1 MSASQPSNVSVLD
14 RWQAADAAICSTAL
28 ALRAYSSR
36 LIGRDSSLVL
46 YGGGNTSLKQD
57 GVLYVKGT
65 GRNLAN
71 VTADD
76 LTPLDWGRLQ
86 QLLDDHSRS
95 ESELMAAVDDCVIR
109 PDTPRPSIE
118 TYMHAA
124 IDRRYVEHAHADAV
138 LALFN
143 VADPVGLCR
152 AVFGDAVR
160 VVPYRHSGIALGR
173 ACRDVLRQNSA
184 AGVTGLILAYHGVV
198 AFGDSAESSYRN
210 LLTIVNTAEQ
220 YLREHGAWHL
230 PDTPPHLPETLD
242 DAHDEYLGILQ
253 TEVSHVAEFP
263 LAMKCVTSPLSL
275 AFARHPE
282 LSSMATQG
290 PPTPQHAIYTKRVP
304 MIGGNVNEY
313 SDNYVAYLRQHL
325 GDTARGHIDPAPRVV
340 VDPRFGFCAFG
351 VNAHYADITAEIFVH
366 DMAIMLRAQAHAG
379 YRAAPAADIARA
391 ELEYGGFEQP
401 FRKSQIAP

>member
-1 MSASQPSNVSVLD
+1 MQDQWLTAEADRQASP
-14 RWQAADAAICSTAL
+14 L

-36 LIGRDSSLVL
+36 LIGSDSNLVL

-76 LTPLDWGRLQ
+76 FTPLDWGRLQ

-124 IDRRYVEHAHADAV
+124 IDRRYVEHAHSDAV

-143 VADPVGLCR
+143 VADPVSLCR

-184 AGVTGLILAYHGVV
+184 SGVTGLILAYHGVV

-230 PDTPPHLPETLD
+230 PDTPPRIPETCE
-242 DAHDEYLGILQ
+242 DAHDQCLETLQ
-253 TEVSHVAEFP
+253 DAISRVAGVP
-263 LAMKCVTSPLSL
+263 LQRTRVTTPLSL

-304 MIGGNVNEY
+304 MIGRNVNEY
-313 SDNYVAYLRQHL
+313 SDNYAAYLRQHL
-325 GDTARGHIDPAPRVV
+325 GNTAQGYIDPAPRVV